1 MSLTPIA
8 SVFDSLDVAESSEV
22 FVAVDTSYS
31 MPYQMFDGII
41 ESLIEGAE
49 KRSLRVYFMTFTAK
63 VDTIVRADSITGYNR
78 LRDVRPVLDGG
89 TYLEQVFEATRML
102 RSSNESPLFILTDGY
117 ISYDQFITT
126 ADVKKV
132 FVIATDRTSS
142 PLEDFG
148 PVFLSSSDE

>member
-63 VDTIVRADSITGYNR
+63 VDTIVHADSITGYNR